1 MDPQFAALVLPFLSS
16 LPRMAAV
23 MLLLPLFGRRTT
35 QGLIRAQFVVMMA
48 AFIYPAALPDAHAL
62 LPTGFGQYVVIAL
75 KEVAIGLVLG
85 LFLGTIFWV
94 AENVGYLIDLQ
105 TGTHNALIFDP
116 VNEHQE
122 GPTAT
127 LMLKLVLVLV
137 MASGG
142 FLTLLGIVFD
152 SYRIW
157 PVFSPL
163 PHMNEVFAPAIAAR
177 ADTIFA
183 ITVQFAAPIIILL
196 LLIEIGLG
204 LLNRVA
210 DRVDVYSLAMP
221 IKSTVAFLVLLL
233 FLSFVYDSIR
243 GFLARDSDLVRM
255 IEEVFK

>member
-23 MLLLPLFGRRTT
+23 MLLLPLFGKRTT
-35 QGLIRAQFVVMMA
+35 QGLIRGQFVVLMA
-48 AFIYPAALPDAHAL
+48 AFVYPAALPGADL
-62 LPTGFGQYVVIAL
+62 PLPTGFCQYVIIAL

-122 GPTAT
+122 GPTAM

-142 FLTLLGIVFD
+142 LLTLLGIVFD

-157 PVFSPL
+157 PVFAPL
-163 PHMNEVFAPAIAAR
+163 PRMSEMFAPAIAAR
-177 ADTIFA
+177 ADTLFSL
-183 ITVQFAAPIIILL
+183 TVQFAAPIIILL
-196 LLIEIGLG
+196 LLVEIGLG

-243 GFLARDSDLVRM
+243 GFLARDSDLVRL
-255 IEEVFK
+255 IEEVFR

>member
-1 MDPQFAALVLPFLSS
+1 MDPQFAAVVLPFLSS

-23 MLLLPLFGRRTT
+23 MLLLPLFGKRTT
-35 QGLIRAQFVVMMA
+35 QGLIRAQFVVLMA
-48 AFIYPAALPDAHAL
+48 AFIYPAAVPEPDMA
-62 LPTGFGQYVVIAL
+62 LPTGFAQYVVIAL

-142 FLTLLGIVFD
+142 LQTLLGIVLD

-157 PVFSPL
+157 PVFAPL
-163 PHMNEVFAPAIAAR
+163 PRMNEVFAPAIAAR

-183 ITVQFAAPIIILL
+183 LTVQFAAPIIILL

-221 IKSTVAFLVLLL
+221 IKSTVAFFVLLL

-243 GFLARDSDLVRM
+243 GFLARDSEVVRL
-255 IEEVFK
+255 IEDVFR